1 MIARIALVCALATA
15 CAGKQDN
22 HADDTAR
29 RLAAIE
35 QQLVEQQKLIA
46 DLKAGREESTEL
58 GAVLD
63 AIEDLTVRVVKLEG
77 KAPPSRRTH
86 EPDRSAVYSVPLGG
100 SPAVGSPKAKVT
112 IVMAMDFACPYCR
125 RAWDTVDD
133 LRKKYGTDLRVV
145 YKAMIVHPQVATH
158 SALAACA
165 ANHQGKFRALADLIW
180 AKSFDVHDYA
190 DATIDGLAKDAK
202 LDLARYKTDLAG
214 PCAQEVKD
222 EQAQLQ
228 KLGVN
233 ATPTFFI
240 NGRYLAGAMPAA
252 DFEKIIDEELRK
264 ANTAIKGG
272 VVVEKYYEQE
282 IVGKGAKEVAP

>member
-1 MIARIALVCALATA
+1 MRFCLLVLCLAA
-15 CAGKQDN
+15 CAPKQDN
-22 HADDTAR
+22 HADETAR
-29 RLAAIE
+29 HLAAIE
-35 QQLVEQQKLIA
+35 QQLAEQQKLIA
-46 DLKAGREESTEL
+46 ELKAGREEATEL

-63 AIEDLTVRVVKLEG
+63 AIEDLTARVVKLETKG
-77 KAPPSRRTH
+77 TAAARRPH
-86 EPDRSAVYSVPLGG
+86 EPDRSAVYAVAIAG

-125 RAWDTVDD
+125 RAYGTVDE
-133 LRKKYGTDLRVV
+133 LRKKYGADLRVV

-180 AKSFDVHDYA
+180 AKSFDAHDFA
-190 DATIDGLAKDAK
+190 DATIDSLAADAK
-202 LDLARYKTDLAG
+202 LDLARYKTDIAG

-228 KLGVN
+228 KLGVS

-240 NGRYLAGAMPAA
+240 NGRYMAGAMPAA
-252 DFEKIIDEELRK
+252 DFEKIIDEELAK

-272 VVVEKYYEQE
+272 VKADKYYEQE